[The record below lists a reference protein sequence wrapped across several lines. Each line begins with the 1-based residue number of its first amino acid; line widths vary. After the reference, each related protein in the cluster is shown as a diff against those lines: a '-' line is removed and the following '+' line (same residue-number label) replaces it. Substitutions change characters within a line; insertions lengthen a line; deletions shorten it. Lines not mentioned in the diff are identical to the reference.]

1 MTALY
6 RVAYTPSMTRFPLG
20 RSLGLALMVVL
31 TTTLGA
37 CATLQELVALR
48 DVEFSLA
55 GTSGGTLAGV
65 DITAVRSFSD
75 LAVLDAAKIG
85 AAFAAGELPFET
97 TLLVQA
103 ANPADNSRARLVALD
118 WTLFIDDR
126 ETVSGALDQEYVLP
140 PGTPVTV
147 PVRVDLDLLDFF
159 DRQLESIAN
168 LALAAAG
175 AGEPTRIHLEAIP
188 SVQTPLGVVRYPE
201 PVRIGYDVGG

>member
-1 MTALY
+1 MALLLL
-6 RVAYTPSMTRFPLG
+6 A
-20 RSLGLALMVVL
+20 SLLVTG
-31 TTTLGA
+31 
-37 CATLQELVALR
+37 CATLQELAALR

-65 DITAVRSFSD
+65 DIGAVRSYDD
-75 LAVLDAAKIG
+75 LGVLDVARIG
-85 AAFAAGELPFET
+85 AAFAAGRLPLET
-97 TLLVQA
+97 TLLVRA

-140 PGTPVTV
+140 PGQPVDV
-147 PVRVDLDLLDFF
+147 PVRVSLDLLDFF
-159 DRQLESIAN
+159 DRQLEQVAN

-188 SVQTPLGVVRYPE
+188 SVQTPLGVIRYPE
-201 PVRIGYDVGG
+201 PVRIGYDVGR